1 MRRSLQS
8 THNTSLLIKKR
19 TTWFLFLVFTA
30 FLGIIIRLFFWQVIK
45 HQELETIAQN
55 QYQKTIKQV
64 GKRGQIFFAG
74 GEPLATNKE
83 SYRLFAQPPMIEKEK
98 ITELVQK
105 ISSILPEPD
114 VNKSKKDLEKELFQK
129 LTKPKIKWVSLYQP
143 IDALKKAQVET
154 WQENGLGFDTYYE
167 RFYPEGSMAAHL
179 VGFVGKNS
187 QGEDTGYFGLEGH
200 LQQELKPRS
209 AFGQIT
215 TDAKGGL
222 IDQENLNQVALDG
235 RDFTLS
241 IERKIQFAI
250 EKNLQ
255 LGMNKY
261 QAKSG
266 EIVVINPK
274 TGKIL
279 GMTTLPNFDPNYF
292 RNYPEENFKNP
303 SLNSLYEPGSTFK
316 ILTVAAGI
324 DSGVITPQTVCTR
337 CDGPRKFGRFTIKT
351 WNEEYHP
358 NITMTEALAKSDN
371 VAMIFISE
379 LLGPK
384 VFRDYLKKFGI
395 GKAIGIE
402 LQGDGDTPIKE
413 TYVPV
418 ELATASFG
426 QGIFT
431 TSLQLVQ
438 AVGAIANRGE
448 LMQLQIL
455 NSVYDPITQTKIQIA
470 PKSLNQAI
478 KQETASQLK
487 AMMVESAQYGEAQWT
502 YSKDHT
508 VAGKTGTS
516 QVANQD
522 GYDKTQ
528 TIASFIGFAPVDEP
542 QFLMLVKLVAP
553 QSSPWAAETAA
564 PLWYQ
569 TAQDLYL
576 LLNIPPDKT

>member
-564 PLWYQ
+564 PLWYR